1 MLSKPLKT
9 TRTPLNSP
17 RQPNMNKSIVPP
29 RAVWFFWLCRWP
41 FLYFQATCL
50 PQTLNSRHRRRSA
63 AKMPPADPTRLFPP
77 GFHTSFLAVEASWEQ
92 RTRSYVALSGADELP
107 SSSDRREGIMST
119 KGCAKHTGSRPT
131 TQGGWRGYRWSVGCL
146 GRPSILPSPTA
157 APSPPTTTSPTF
169 STSTIPPSKPGTFP
183 TEPARSLDSR
193 RLFFGSPHPRLVCVM
208 GHSRELCGLL

>member
-29 RAVWFFWLCRWP
+29 RAAWFFWLCRWP

-50 PQTLNSRHRRRSA
+50 QVQTPNSRHRRRSA

-92 RTRSYVALSGADELP
+92 RTRSYVALSGPDELP
-107 SSSDRREGIMST
+107 SSSDGREDYEHKRLCKAHRQQADDTMG
-119 KGCAKHTGSRPT
+119 
-131 TQGGWRGYRWSVGCL
+131 QQ
-146 GRPSILPSPTA
+146 
-157 APSPPTTTSPTF
+157 
-169 STSTIPPSKPGTFP
+169 PG
-183 TEPARSLDSR
+183 
-193 RLFFGSPHPRLVCVM
+193 V
-208 GHSRELCGLL
+208 